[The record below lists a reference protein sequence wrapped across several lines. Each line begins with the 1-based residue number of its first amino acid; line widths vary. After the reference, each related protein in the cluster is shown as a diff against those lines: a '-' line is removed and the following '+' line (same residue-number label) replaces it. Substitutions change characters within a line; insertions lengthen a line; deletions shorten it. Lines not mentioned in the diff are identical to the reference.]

1 MAYSRELG
9 ATERIYL
16 ALKGV
21 CPPMINHL
29 CWDGT
34 GEFDVPKWKEAVRR
48 ASEANPGSRAVIK
61 GFNMFSRIVGTG
73 PLPEVVEIDG
83 SGWDGMSSENIPSA
97 LTKPLNPHRGPIAE
111 LVLVHGETLRVVVR
125 THHSFMDGRGSLWW
139 AEEIFR
145 VLNGQE
151 PIGSDSTVTEHQ
163 LCDSFQKEG
172 RPLAEPVYIP
182 PTGPAR
188 GDDEGVMWIR
198 RIYPGRYRN
207 PMGQVAV
214 LLAKEAWKHK
224 EGKVRIAIPVDLRAR
239 QEGLR
244 STGNLTNLIY
254 IDVNPDT
261 TPDDFSQDVAR
272 QIKEGRDGMI
282 YSGDRMIKYIPVWI
296 LRRIS
301 RNNIN
306 ARHATGGY
314 TVSGMIT
321 NMGRMPVF
329 SGGGFTGTQA
339 WGIPSPQRNMPIFVG
354 IAYTNEYLNMIF
366 SIPTVLGDQGR
377 LEKLIDNVG
386 SGLAASS

>member
-34 GEFDVPKWKEAVRR
+34 GEFDVPKWKEAVRK
-48 ASEANPGSRAVIK
+48 ASEANPGSRSVIK
-61 GFNMFSRIVGTG
+61 GFNAFSRIVGTG
-73 PLPEVVEIDG
+73 PIPALVEVDG
-83 SGWDGMSSENIPSA
+83 SKWDGMSSDNIPPE
-97 LTKPLNPHRGPIAE
+97 LTKPLSPYEGPIAE
-111 LVLVHGETLRVVVR
+111 LVLIHGNPLRVVVR

-145 VLNGQE
+145 VLQGQE
-151 PIGSDSTVTEHQ
+151 LIGSDSSITEHQ
-163 LCDSFQKEG
+163 LCDAFQKEG
-172 RPLAEPVYIP
+172 RTLAPPEYIP

-188 GDDEGVMWIR
+188 GDDPGVMWR
-198 RIYPGRYRN
+198 RKIYPGRYRN
-207 PMGQVAV
+207 PMGQVAI
-214 LLAKEAWKHK
+214 LLAKEAWKHA
-224 EGKVRIAIPVDLRAR
+224 EGKVRMAIPVDLRAR

-254 IDVNPDT
+254 VDVNPNT
-261 TPDDFSQDVAR
+261 TTDDFSQDVAR
-272 QIKEGRDGMI
+272 QIKEGKDGMI
-282 YSGDRMIKYIPVWI
+282 YSGDRLIKYIPIWI

-301 RNNIN
+301 RDNIN
-306 ARHATGGY
+306 ARHATSRY
-314 TVSGMIT
+314 VVSGMIT

-329 SGGGFTGTQA
+329 QGGGFTGTQA

-354 IAYTNEYLNMIF
+354 IAYTNEYLNMIY
-366 SIPTVLGDQGR
+366 SIPCVLGDQGR
-377 LEKLIDNVG
+377 LQELIENVS
-386 SGLAASS
+386 SGLMAS

>member
-34 GEFDVPKWKEAVRR
+34 GKFDVPKWKDAVRR
-48 ASEANPGSRAVIK
+48 ASEANPGSRAVIR
-61 GFNMFSRIVGTG
+61 GFNLFSRIVGTG
-73 PLPEVVEIDG
+73 PLPALVEIDG
-83 SGWDGMSSENIPSA
+83 SKWDGMSSKNIPA
-97 LTKPLNPHRGPIAE
+97 ELTKPLDPRRGPVAE
-111 LVLVHGETLRVVVR
+111 LVLVHGDQLRVVVR

-151 PIGSDSTVTEHQ
+151 PLGSDSTITEHQ

-172 RPLAEPVYIP
+172 RSLAEPVYIP

-188 GDDEGVMWIR
+188 GNDAGVMWIR
-198 RIYPGRYRN
+198 KIYPGRYRN
-207 PMGQVAV
+207 PMGQVAI
-214 LLAKEAWKHK
+214 LLAKEAWKHS

-254 IDVNPDT
+254 VDVNPDS

-272 QIKEGRDGMI
+272 QIKEGNDGKI
-282 YSGDRMIKYIPVWI
+282 YAGDR
-296 LRRIS
+296 S
-301 RNNIN
+301 RNWCWSTAISC
-306 ARHATGGY
+306 AWSPAPTIRSWTAAA
-314 TVSGMIT
+314 
-321 NMGRMPVF
+321 P
-329 SGGGFTGTQA
+329 SGGPRRSSGSSTGRSRSGLIQ
-339 WGIPSPQRNMPIFVG
+339 PSPS
-354 IAYTNEYLNMIF
+354 T
-366 SIPTVLGDQGR
+366 
-377 LEKLIDNVG
+377 
-386 SGLAASS
+386 